1 MERFFNIWFSKINIS
16 NSLKLKILD
25 KYTSPE
31 MIWALKENELE
42 EIGLKEKAIKE
53 ILDKNTR
60 KQAEE
65 EEKFILNNGIYVIN
79 CKEKI
84 YPEKLKKIKNTPAV
98 LYAIG
103 NYSLLNE
110 KSVAIIGSR
119 LPSNYGKKIAIEAGR
134 EMSNNGI
141 AVVSG
146 LAKRN

>member
-25 KYTSPE
+25 KFTSLE
-31 MIWALKENELE
+31 MIWALKESELKE
-42 EIGLKEKAIKE
+42 FGLKEKAIKE
-53 ILDKNTR
+53 MLDKNTR

-79 CKEKI
+79 CKEII
-84 YPEKLKKIKNTPAV
+84 YPEKLKKIKNRPAV

-119 LPSNYGKKIAIEAGR
+119 LPSNYGKKIAFFQ
-134 EMSNNGI
+134 
-141 AVVSG
+141 
-146 LAKRN
+146 K